1 VREFVLFRRKARRIM
16 STSLFE
22 IFKIGIGPS
31 SSHTVGPMIAARRFV
46 LHLEE
51 GGQLDSA
58 ATVRVDLYG
67 SLAQTGKGHGT
78 DRAVILGLAGEQP
91 NVVDPTTAESLL
103 AELRETCTLM
113 LLSKVGIAFDEA
125 EQIVFHQA
133 ESLPKHPNGMTFTA
147 RDRTGQVLL
156 AENFYSIGGGFVIG
170 DEEPQAAAAAA
181 SVPHEFHS
189 AAELLAIC
197 RLLDVP
203 IWQVVFEN
211 ECALRTAD
219 EVRAGIDCI
228 WNTMNDCIERGMA
241 ANGLLPGH
249 LKVRRRAAGLAAR
262 LHSKPPGDPLAPLD
276 WVSVFAMAVNEE
288 NAAGSRVVTAPTNG
302 AAGIIPAV
310 ARYYL
315 DFIHEHSREGLHQFF
330 LTAAAIGILYK
341 ENASI
346 SGAEVGCQ
354 GEVGVA
360 ASMAAGGLVAA
371 LGGSNGEVEHA
382 AEIAM
387 EHHLGMTC
395 DPIGGLVQI
404 PCIERNAMGAV
415 KAINACRM
423 AMNEPPDHKVSLDQ
437 VIETMYR
444 TGLDMQSRYK
454 ETSLAGLAL
463 NIIEC

>member
-1 VREFVLFRRKARRIM
+1 M

-31 SSHTVGPMIAARRFV
+31 SSHTVGPMIAARRFA
-46 LHLEE
+46 LHLEAC
-51 GGQLDSA
+51 GQLESVA
-58 ATVRVDLYG
+58 AVRVDLYG
-67 SLAQTGKGHGT
+67 SLAHTGKGHGT
-78 DRAVILGLAGEQP
+78 DRAVILGLSGEQP
-91 NVVDPTTAESLL
+91 HLVDPATPESLL
-103 AELRETCTLM
+103 AKLRETHTLA
-113 LLSKVGIAFDEA
+113 LLGRIAVPFE
-125 EQIVFHQA
+125 ESEHIRFNHGQ
-133 ESLPKHPNGMTFTA
+133 SLPHHPNGMTFTA
-147 RDRTGQVLL
+147 FDGAGKVLR
-156 AENFYSIGGGFVIG
+156 AENFYSIGGGFVAG
-170 DEEPQAAAAAA
+170 DEEPQAAADAVP
-181 SVPHEFHS
+181 VPHEFHS
-189 AAELLAIC
+189 AEELLAIC
-197 RLLDVP
+197 SSLGLP
-203 IWQVVFEN
+203 IWQAMLEN
-211 ECALRTAD
+211 ESAQRTTG
-219 EVRAGIDCI
+219 EVAAGIDRI
-228 WNTMNDCIERGMA
+228 WQTMNDSIERGMTA
-241 ANGLLPGH
+241 TGLLPGH
-249 LKVRRRAAGLAAR
+249 LGVRRRAAGLAAR
-262 LHSKPPGDPLAPLD
+262 LRSKPPGDPLAPLD
-276 WVSVFAMAVNEE
+276 WVSVYAIAVNEE
-288 NAAGSRVVTAPTNG
+288 NAAGGRVVTAPTNG
-302 AAGIIPAV
+302 AAGIVPAV

-315 DFIHEHSREGLHQFF
+315 DFIPEHSREGLHRYF

-371 LGGSNGEVEHA
+371 LGGSNDHVEHA

-415 KAINACRM
+415 KAINASRM
-423 AMNEPPDHKVSLDQ
+423 AMNESAGHKVSLDQ